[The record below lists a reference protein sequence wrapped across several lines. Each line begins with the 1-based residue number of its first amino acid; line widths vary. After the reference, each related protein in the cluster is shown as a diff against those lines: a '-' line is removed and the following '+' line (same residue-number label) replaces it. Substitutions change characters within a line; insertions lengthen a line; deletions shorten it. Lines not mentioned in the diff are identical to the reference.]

1 MKIIEYV
8 DIVDK
13 TAIYPDEPSFAYVI
27 LGLVGESGEFVDEF
41 FSPATT
47 NVKITKEAGDVY
59 WYITAICKE
68 TGLSA
73 KHVLSSAEDGP
84 IDSIN
89 IEETNPFEISVALSS
104 ASSKLAEIAKKYY
117 RDNETLEEKDDYITQ
132 KEEKLFNLLVKVGVM
147 VSLLCQIKGIS
158 FSDVLKHNYDK
169 LIKRREKNMI
179 QGEGSDR
186 EEK

>member
-1 MKIIEYV
+1 MKITDYV
-8 DIVDK
+8 KIVDK
-13 TAIYPDEPSFAYVI
+13 TAVYPDEPSLAYVI

-68 TGLSA
+68 TGISA
-73 KHVLSSAEDGP
+73 KHILTSAEDGP
-84 IDSIN
+84 IDSLN
-89 IEETNPFEISVALSS
+89 IEETNPFEVAIALSS

-117 RDNETLEEKDDYITQ
+117 RDNETLEEKDAYLTK
-132 KEEKLFNLLVKVGVM
+132 KEEDLFTLLVKVGIM
-147 VSLLCQIKGIS
+147 VSLLCQVKGIS